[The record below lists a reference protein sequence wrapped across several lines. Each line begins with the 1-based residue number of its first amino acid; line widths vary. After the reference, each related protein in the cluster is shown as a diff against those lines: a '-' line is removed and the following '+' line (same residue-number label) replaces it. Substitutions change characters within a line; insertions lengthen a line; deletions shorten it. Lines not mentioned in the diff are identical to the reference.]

1 MALNT
6 TTVIN
11 RLSGEISGQNTRIT
25 AKNDINL
32 TSSTNTQMV
41 GRKNESKGRLIG
53 AGLSTGDWNVNASVN
68 KGSEFEKGDSQFYTD
83 T

>member
-11 RLSGEISGQNTRIT
+11 QLSDEISGQNTRIT

-32 TSSTNTQMV
+32 TSARNTQTV
-41 GRKNESKGRLIG
+41 DGKNESKGSSIG
-53 AGLSTGDWNVNASVN
+53 AGLSTGGWNVNASV
-68 KGSEFEKGDSQFYTD
+68 E
-83 T
+83 

>member
-11 RLSGEISGQNTRIT
+11 QLSDEISGQNTRIT

-32 TSSTNTQMV
+32 TSATNTQTV
-41 GRKNESKGRLIG
+41 DGKNESKGSSIG
-53 AGLSTGDWNVNASVN
+53 AGLSTGGWNVNASV
-68 KGSEFEKGDSQFYTD
+68 E
-83 T
+83 